1 MVEQTDWD
9 KFITYTQSDKFKDVS
24 KKTIEAR
31 SKYVYDHHLGRG
43 GYTYLR
49 DKLVQNN
56 ELAIDEI
63 PSRAL
68 MWRKARENKNREY
81 KNANIKVMADKL

>member
-1 MVEQTDWD
+1 MHEVC
-9 KFITYTQSDKFKDVS
+9 ICFKDVS
-24 KKTIEAR
+24 NKRKTTR

-43 GYTYLR
+43 GYAYLR

-56 ELAIDEI
+56 ELSVDEI

-68 MWRKARENKNREY
+68 MWRKARENKNGEY
-81 KNANIKVMADKL
+81 ENVDVKDIADKIVN